1 MQNCTASRRLSPL
14 ALALA
19 ALASCGGQVEHDDPP
34 QSSSAAGGGSEAKSC
49 ELVDGPIEL
58 VAEAANPAGCEA
70 SMSCE
75 VWFGHG
81 QHLRCPDYASAGPS
95 YVECDVWDCVC
106 SVYGEAGFFA
116 DFSTGEVVDARV
128 PGRVCRYRL
137 EAIETEG

>member
-1 MQNCTASRRLSPL
+1 MQICTTSLRLASLLL
-14 ALALA
+14 ALG
-19 ALASCGGQVEHDDPP
+19 ALASCGGLVAYDEPTEA
-34 QSSSAAGGGSEAKSC
+34 SGAAGGGAAPKSC
-49 ELVDGPIEL
+49 ELDSGPIAL
-58 VAEAANPAGCEA
+58 LAEAANPTACEG
-70 SMSCE
+70 SMTCE

-81 QHLRCPDYASAGPS
+81 QHLRCPDYASAGPR

-106 SVYGEAGFFA
+106 SVYGEAGFVA